1 MRYKKAVFYA
11 FISGILFILTN
22 WRIFPWFW
30 KLLTDWLTKE
40 LPEYENFFRTIFVI
54 IFILAA
60 FGGITVILGGIAISK
75 EHLFTGRFLIIIGA
89 GIGLITLIILF
100 IFVAIIEGLLEA
112 MRLLFTLQGLAVIL
126 AILARRNAKKKK
138 RWK

>member
-30 KLLTDWLTKE
+30 ELLTDWLTKE

>member
-1 MRYKKAVFYA
+1 LRYKKAVFYA

>member
-112 MRLLFTLQGLAVIL
+112 MRPLFTLQGLAVIL